1 MKRLR
6 LHRGKLIMRKDR
18 LARSSWYDPN
28 RKFKVGDTVTYNVV
42 TEDDY
47 YNVSGDIVKA
57 HKDGTFDVET
67 AMTVD
72 KRVEPE
78 MVMFAEKNPAMVVR
92 IRKRK

>member
-1 MKRLR
+1 MKRSR
-6 LHRGKLIMRKDR
+6 LHRAKKFARNDR
-18 LARSSWYDPN
+18 LARSSWYNPS

-47 YNVSGDIVKA
+47 YNVSGEIVRV
-57 HKDGTFDVET
+57 HKDGSFDVET

>member
-1 MKRLR
+1 
-6 LHRGKLIMRKDR
+6 MRKDR
-18 LARSSWYDPN
+18 LSRSSWYDSK

-42 TEDDY
+42 TDDDY
-47 YNVSGDIVKA
+47 YNVSGEIVKV

-72 KRVEPE
+72 RHVEPE
-78 MVMFAEKNPAMVVR
+78 MVMFAEKNPAMVVG